1 MNQELL
7 QEAISGLKIIQ
18 TKSNQLTLEFPK
30 CVTEHENK
38 KESEEVIRLVT
49 QQFIESMKS
58 ETEHE
63 CKSVK
68 TELPW

>member
-7 QEAISGLKIIQ
+7 QEAISGLKIIK

-30 CVTEHENK
+30 CVTDHENK
-38 KESEEVIRLVT
+38 EESEEVIKLVT
-49 QQFIESMKS
+49 KQFIEAMKS
-58 ETEHE
+58 ESKHE